1 MRGHVHKRGSTWTVV
16 HDEPSPDGKRRQ
28 RSKGG
33 FDTRRDATRYLTDA
47 LARIDGS
54 TYASPSKLVL
64 AEYLTDEW
72 LPAVEGTL
80 RPLSVTRYRA
90 VVRLYVVPHIGHVR
104 LQALS
109 AGHLNGLYSQLE
121 QDGLSVSTR
130 RLVHAVL
137 GRALR
142 VAERWGRVPRN
153 AARQADPPTRG
164 RSSAQSWTASE
175 LRRFLDHVEDD
186 RLFALWRLAA
196 TTGMRR
202 GELAAVTWRALDLD
216 GARLAVEQQLVPTR
230 CGVTFGPPKS
240 SRSRRTVALDVATV
254 AGLRDHRD
262 AQLVERAL
270 AGDAYDDLDLVFADA
285 LGGPVHPQRLTQW
298 FSERRKA
305 AGIPTGSLHILRHTS
320 ATLALTAG
328 VPVHIVAARLGD
340 DPKTVLS
347 TYAHLLPQSDELAAE
362 RVAAALA
369 GVASDVHH
377 PDGAGDPFNAST
389 T

>member
-33 FDTRRDATRYLTDA
+33 FDTPRDATRYLTDA

-142 VAERWGRVPRN
+142 VAERWGASRATLPARPTRRHAGAAVRNRGRRASYVASSTTWRTTGCSRSGAWPPRLACGAASWQRSRGARSTSTLPGSLSSN
-153 AARQADPPTRG
+153 SSCRPVAAPRSARQ
-164 RSSAQSWTASE
+164 S
-175 LRRFLDHVEDD
+175 
-186 RLFALWRLAA
+186 
-196 TTGMRR
+196 
-202 GELAAVTWRALDLD
+202 RAGP
-216 GARLAVEQQLVPTR
+216 GAR
-230 CGVTFGPPKS
+230 S
-240 SRSRRTVALDVATV
+240 
-254 AGLRDHRD
+254 
-262 AQLVERAL
+262 
-270 AGDAYDDLDLVFADA
+270 
-285 LGGPVHPQRLTQW
+285 
-298 FSERRKA
+298 
-305 AGIPTGSLHILRHTS
+305 
-320 ATLALTAG
+320 
-328 VPVHIVAARLGD
+328 
-340 DPKTVLS
+340 LS
-347 TYAHLLPQSDELAAE
+347 TLPRWRRCAITATHS
-362 RVAAALA
+362 
-369 GVASDVHH
+369 
-377 PDGAGDPFNAST
+377 
-389 T
+389 